1 MISVKG
7 IFNGNNVEF
16 KHNLNLNKRY
26 NVIVT
31 FIDECDNEINDEIR
45 NFGENNS
52 GFEFWM
58 DERENLYK
66 DYLGKIE

>member
-1 MISVKG
+1 MLSVKG
-7 IFNGNNVEF
+7 IFHGNNVEF
-16 KHNLNLNKRY
+16 KQKLNLDKRY

-31 FIDECDNEINDEIR
+31 FIDECDNEINEEIR

-58 DERENLYK
+58 EEREDLYQ
-66 DYLGKIE
+66 DYLGNIE